1 MSEMTQVAAGM
12 AHVDRGMGVGPKPTL
27 GVIFVAKKN
36 QYQGEIRHM
45 AEYYRQRLGQ
55 DPTLRLMA
63 EEEIL
68 FGERDVVARAQ
79 RMEAEG
85 ADLIVLV
92 VGTWIF
98 SSIIVAAVNDLK
110 TPFVLYGLSDRVANG
125 NLGASLQIRYVLQ
138 EMGKRFLYLSG
149 PVKDEGNIQTMLRY
163 LKAAW
168 IKRYLCNRKIA
179 TIGGKCMMMYQTQVN
194 EFNWKSVFGVDFPQY
209 DTVQVFHEM
218 EQVGDEEAHRVEQEF
233 LSRVSQVHWEWEH
246 DREQKIYRDA
256 IFSQAKM
263 YLAFR
268 RLQELYGI
276 DVFANKCMPE
286 MSHEAYGYGYAGCLA
301 TCMLNEAGI
310 TCACEA
316 DVPAGLSMYI
326 LRLLSGGPVF
336 FADIARLSKERRE
349 VAFFNCGTAPISLA
363 DPAKGV
369 HLYPIPSNIS
379 DEAVPD
385 AYFISHMKGACI
397 WFELE
402 VDRPVTIMRIGGNGD
417 TLRFHVA
424 TATTAQREVTS
435 KDDPGSRWPG
445 FALRFQGD
453 LDAFLNNS
461 TGHHYSL
468 VYGDYGQ
475 ELRYLA
481 EILGIK
487 FVYSE

>member
-149 PVKDEGNIQTMLRY
+149 PVKDEGSIQTMLRY

-168 IKRYLCNRKIA
+168 IKRYLRNRKIA

-385 AYFISHMKGACI
+385 AYFLAHEGRVHLVRARGGSPRDYYAHRRERRHLALSCGHSNHGPARGHLEGRPGLPLAGVRPALSGGPGCLSQQQYRAPLFARLWRLRPGAA
-397 WFELE
+397 LPG
-402 VDRPVTIMRIGGNGD
+402 R
-417 TLRFHVA
+417 
-424 TATTAQREVTS
+424 
-435 KDDPGSRWPG
+435 DPGDQVR
-445 FALRFQGD
+445 LQ
-453 LDAFLNNS
+453 
-461 TGHHYSL
+461 
-468 VYGDYGQ
+468 
-475 ELRYLA
+475 
-481 EILGIK
+481 
-487 FVYSE
+487 